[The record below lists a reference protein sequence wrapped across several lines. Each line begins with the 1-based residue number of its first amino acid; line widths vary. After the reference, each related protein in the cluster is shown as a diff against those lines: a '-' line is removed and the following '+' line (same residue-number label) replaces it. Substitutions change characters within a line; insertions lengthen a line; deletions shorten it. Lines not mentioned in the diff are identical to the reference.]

1 MLNNTLS
8 ENLMSTQ
15 DPIVIVAAKRT
26 PMGGFMGGL
35 SAVSATTLGAT
46 AIRGAMAAANLFNDQ
61 VDEVIMGCV
70 LPAGLKQ
77 APARQAALEADL
89 ALSTACTTINKVC
102 GSGMKAAMQAHDAL
116 LAGSIDVAVAGGMES
131 MTNAPHL
138 LPQGRAGIKMG
149 QGLVLDHMMTDG
161 LENAYDG
168 IAMGCFAQATA
179 DESAFTRE
187 DMDAYA
193 IRSLARANAAIADG
207 AFVNEI
213 APVTIKSRRGDSVFD
228 IDEQPGNARP
238 DKIPSLRPAFKKDG
252 TITAANSSSISDGAA
267 ALVMMKLSTA
277 QKQGLTP
284 LCKIVAHATNAQKP
298 AEFTVA
304 PVGAMQKVMA
314 KANWTAADVDLFEI
328 NEAFAMVTM
337 LGIKALDLDVEKVNV
352 NGGAC
357 ALGHPLGASGARIMV
372 TLIHA
377 LKNRGL
383 SKGVA
388 SLCIGGGEATAIA
401 IEMM

>member
-1 MLNNTLS
+1 
-8 ENLMSTQ
+8 MSTL
-15 DPIVIVAAKRT
+15 DPIVIVSAART

-35 SAVSATTLGAT
+35 SDVSAPSLGAT
-46 AIRGAMAAANLFNDQ
+46 AIRAALDSADLASDQ

-77 APARQAALEADL
+77 APARQAALEAGLD
-89 ALSTACTTINKVC
+89 LSTVCTTINKVC
-102 GSGMKAAMQAHDAL
+102 GSGMKAAMQAHDAII
-116 LAGSIDVAVAGGMES
+116 AGSIDVAVAGGMES
-131 MTNAPHL
+131 MTNAPYIM
-138 LPQGRAGIKMG
+138 PKARAGMRMG
-149 QGLVLDHMMTDG
+149 HGQVLDHMMLDG

-168 IAMGCFAQATA
+168 ISMGCFAQETA
-179 DESAFTRE
+179 DESEFTRE
-187 DMDAYA
+187 AMDEYA
-193 IRSLARANAAIADG
+193 IRSLSRATAAIESG
-207 AFVNEI
+207 AFKNEV
-213 APVTIKSRRGDSVFD
+213 APVTFNARRGEVLFD
-228 IDEQPGNARP
+228 TDEQPGNARP

-267 ALVMMKLSTA
+267 ALVMMKQSEA
-277 QKQGLTP
+277 EKRGLTP
-284 LCKIVAHATNAQKP
+284 LCKVVAHATHAQKP

-304 PVGAMQKVMA
+304 PVGAMKKVLE
-314 KANWTAADVDLFEI
+314 KANWTTEDVDLFEI

-337 LGIKALDLDVEKVNV
+337 LAIKELALDVDKVNI

-377 LKNRGL
+377 LKNKGL
-383 SKGVA
+383 NKGLA

-401 IEMM
+401 VEML